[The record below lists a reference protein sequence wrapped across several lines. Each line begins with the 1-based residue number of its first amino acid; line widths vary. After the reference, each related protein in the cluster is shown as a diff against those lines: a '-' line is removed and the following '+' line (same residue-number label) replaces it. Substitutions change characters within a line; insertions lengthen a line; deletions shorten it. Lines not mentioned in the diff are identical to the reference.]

1 MPVRLVSQEEPLPGY
16 RLLDRLGRGGFGEV
30 WRVEAPG
37 GLHKAMKF
45 VFGDLDAA
53 DEESRP
59 AEQELKALK
68 RVQGI
73 RHPYVLSLERYDIV
87 DGQLMIVME
96 LADRNLWDRF
106 RECRGRG
113 LPGIPRDELLS
124 YLAEAAEALDL
135 MNNHYQI
142 QHLDIKPQ
150 NLFLVFNH
158 VKVGDFGL
166 AKLMD
171 GIRATVT
178 GGVTPVYAAPE
189 TFEGYVSRFSDQYSL
204 AIVFQELLTG
214 ARPFNG
220 SNTRQLMMQHI
231 TGAPDL
237 GSLPP
242 ADRAA
247 IGRALAKK
255 PDDRWPTCT
264 DLVRTLKQSGLP
276 LAPAP
281 PTPVNTPH
289 SLPFDAGPAE
299 ASALATRVQ
308 PGDTRPPGSGPVARP
323 LPPPDSSTPLPPL
336 VALGPTGR
344 LVPRLVAPGQSGG
357 GTRPAPG
364 PTVTQARP
372 DIFQTGRMHGRGIA
386 PPERTGDGVLFPAL
400 VVAIGGLGRLAVEH
414 LRRVVHDR
422 YGSAAQVPNVRY
434 LLIDTDPAAAPDAA
448 PDDPAGFHPRDVVL
462 ARLHRPA
469 HYLQRDGLPP
479 VDGWM
484 PPGALYKLPRNPGPA
499 AGVRAFGRLALVDNH
514 AAVAARVRQ
523 EVEALTADD
532 AVDRAD
538 TLTGLGVRTNRPRVY
553 LVAGLGGGTGGGM
566 VVDLAYLIRQELRA
580 AGYRKPEVHGLFL
593 VPPGDRKATSG
604 PALANAYAAL
614 AEVAHFQAGRSRYQ
628 VAFDKGEAPVTDD
641 GPPFARIGLLDL
653 PRAVDPKG
661 RAAAAARAA
670 RGLFGELLTP
680 AGRIRG
686 EPGTRNPE
694 PGAEVGNRFGS
705 SVPSSEFRVPSFFT
719 FGLYRLT
726 WPRPEVLAAAAR
738 RLAGQTLRRWGAKD
752 PAPVRDAVTAWLDGH
767 WAEKKLGFDAVLD
780 TLEATAAAALRE
792 TPDAAFDA
800 AVHPLRT
807 RTPGSSRF
815 DAAAGVAV
823 LEQLIKLI
831 GKPPAQE
838 DDETRGAVHPPLAAK
853 AQELG
858 REAEAVVALMAVR
871 FVEQPEY
878 RLAGAEE
885 AVRQVGDRAKRQV
898 DALEPV
904 RADLDREV
912 RTLYAKTLQTLGG
925 LTGGGRLAA
934 IRSAGAT
941 AEALDLLRVY
951 PRKRFQLHLMD
962 HALGLYRRLAGAAP
976 EYLRDLGTC
985 RAALADLEA
994 AFAPPAPP
1002 GSKEVVVTPD
1012 PAGPGRLIL
1021 PDGCKTLDD
1030 AADRILAGLS
1040 ADEVREF
1047 DAGVQREAQRKFK
1060 GVAAVCLKVGEKGP
1074 LFRELLLARAR
1085 AFLDAKLDAADPA
1098 AVFFRNRA
1106 GDESDHPLI
1115 GEAFGEAAPELAG
1128 LSGRGQDEVMMLLAP
1143 AGADGDRFRGLVAEA
1158 LPGVELAAAAV
1169 ADDIAFYREWPSLPL
1184 SDLPHLGEAGRDA
1197 AASLAAADHP
1207 PHSRADVAWG
1217 RPGS

>member
-16 RLLDRLGRGGFGEV
+16 RLIDRLGRGGFGEV
-30 WRVEAPG
+30 WKVEAPG

-45 VFGDLDAA
+45 VFGDLEAA
-53 DEESRP
+53 DEDSRP

-113 LPGIPRDELLS
+113 LPGIPRDELLG

-135 MNNHYQI
+135 MNNYYQI

-171 GIRATVT
+171 GLRATVT

-214 ARPFNG
+214 TRPFNG

-231 TGAPDL
+231 TGSPEL
-237 GSLPP
+237 GGLPL

-264 DLVRTLKQSGLP
+264 DLVRSLRQAGLP

-281 PTPVNTPH
+281 PTPVNTPVGG
-289 SLPFDAGPAE
+289 LPPAE
-299 ASALATRVQ
+299 ADGPSALATRVQ
-308 PGDTRPPGSGPVARP
+308 TAAPLTPARHGPGV
-323 LPPPDSSTPLPPL
+323 DSSTPLPPL
-336 VALGPTGR
+336 VALGPAGR
-344 LVPRLVAPGQSGG
+344 LVPRLVTP
-357 GTRPAPG
+357 GTRPAAEAQSELRAG
-364 PTVTQARP
+364 AVTLQRP
-372 DIFQTGRMHGRGIA
+372 DVFQTGRMLGRGIA

-400 VVAIGGLGRLAVEH
+400 VVAVGGLGRLAVEH
-414 LRRVVHDR
+414 LRRVIHDR
-422 YGSAAQVPNVRY
+422 YGTADRTPNVRT
-434 LLIDTDPAAAPDAA
+434 LLIDTDPAAAPDFA
-448 PDDPAGFHPRDVVL
+448 PDDPAAFHPREVVL

-479 VDGWM
+479 TDGWM
-484 PPGALYKLPRNPGPA
+484 PRGSLYKLPRNPGPA
-499 AGVRAFGRLALVDNH
+499 GGVRAYGRLALIDH
-514 AAVAARVRQ
+514 SRAVAARIRH

-532 AVDRAD
+532 LLDRAAAA
-538 TLTGLGVRTNRPRVY
+538 TGLGLRTNRPRVY

-566 VVDLAYLIRQELRA
+566 AVDLAYLVRQELRA
-580 AGYRKPEVHGLFL
+580 AGYRTPEVHGLFF
-593 VPPGDRKATSG
+593 VPPADRGAPRG
-604 PALANAYAAL
+604 AALANAHAAL
-614 AEVAHFQAGRSRYQ
+614 LEVAHFQAGRSRYQ
-628 VAFDKGEAPVTDD
+628 VAFDKGDAPITDD
-641 GPPFARIGLLDL
+641 GPPFARVGLLDL
-653 PRAVDPKG
+653 PKAVDPRG
-661 RAAAAARAA
+661 RAAVAARAA
-670 RGLFGELLTP
+670 RGLFADLLTP
-680 AGRIRG
+680 AGRVRSECGMRNAEGGIEDKDRSGSANPQSAIRI
-686 EPGTRNPE
+686 PQ
-694 PGAEVGNRFGS
+694 
-705 SVPSSEFRVPSFFT
+705 FFT

-738 RLAGQTLRRWGAKD
+738 RLAGQTLRRWASKD
-752 PAPVRDAVTAWLDGH
+752 AAPVRVAVTAWLDQQ
-767 WAEKKLGFDAVLD
+767 WADRKLGFEQVIA
-780 TLEATAAAALRE
+780 TLEATAAAALGE
-792 TPDAAFDA
+792 HPEAAFDA
-800 AVHPLRT
+800 VTHPLRT
-807 RTPGSSRF
+807 RTPSSSRF
-815 DAAAGVAV
+815 DTAAGVAA
-823 LEQLIKLI
+823 LEQLIKLV
-831 GKPPAQE
+831 GKPPADE
-838 DDETRGAVHPPLAAK
+838 DDATRGAVHGPLAAK
-853 AQELG
+853 ALELG
-858 REAEAVVALMAVR
+858 REAEGVVALMAVS

-885 AVRQVGDRAKRQV
+885 AVRQLGDRAKRQV

-912 RTLYAKTLQTLGG
+912 RNLYGRALSVIGG
-925 LTGGGRLAA
+925 LTTTGPLAA
-934 IRSAGAT
+934 LRTAGA
-941 AEALDLLRVY
+941 AADALDLLRVY
-951 PRKRFQLHLMD
+951 PRKRLQLHLLD
-962 HALGLYRRLAGAAP
+962 HALGLYRRLAGIAP

-985 RAALADLEA
+985 RAALLDFEA
-994 AFAPPAPP
+994 AFGPPAPA
-1002 GSKEVVVTPD
+1002 GSKEVTVTPD

-1021 PDGCKTLDD
+1021 PDGCSTLDD
-1030 AADRILAGLS
+1030 AADRFLAGL
-1040 ADEVREF
+1040 APDDMAEF
-1047 DAGVQREAQRKFK
+1047 DRGVQRESQRKFK
-1060 GVAAVCLKVGEKGP
+1060 GIAAVCLKPAEKGG
-1074 LFRELLLARAR
+1074 LFREVLLARAR
-1085 AFLDAKLDAADPA
+1085 AFLDARLDAADPA

-1115 GEAFGEAAPELAG
+1115 GEAFGEAAPEVAG
-1128 LSGRGQDEVMMLLAP
+1128 LGGRGQDEVMVLAAP
-1143 AGADGDRFRGLVAEA
+1143 AGPDGDRFRELVAEA
-1158 LPGVELAAAAV
+1158 LPGVDLVPAAV
-1169 ADDIAFYREWPSLPL
+1169 ADDILFYREWPSLPL
-1184 SDLPHLGEAGRDA
+1184 ADLPHLGDAGRDA
-1197 AASLAAADHP
+1197 AAALAASDHP
-1207 PHSRADVAWG
+1207 PHARTDISWG

>member
-1 MPVRLVSQEEPLPGY
+1 
-16 RLLDRLGRGGFGEV
+16 

-53 DEESRP
+53 DEDSRP

-73 RHPYVLSLERYDIV
+73 RHPYVLSLERYDII

-189 TFEGYVSRFSDQYSL
+189 TFEGYVSRYSDQYSL

-214 ARPFNG
+214 TRPFNG
-220 SNTRQLMMQHI
+220 ANTRQLMMQHI
-231 TGAPDL
+231 TGNPEMAA
-237 GSLPP
+237 LPP

-247 IGRALAKK
+247 VGKALSKR

-264 DLVRTLKQSGLP
+264 DLVRALKQAGLP

-281 PTPVNTPH
+281 PTPVNTPCG
-289 SLPFDAGPAE
+289 PAGDAGP
-299 ASALATRVQ
+299 SALATRVR
-308 PGDTRPPGSGPVARP
+308 PGDSQPPLAEP
-323 LPPPDSSTPLPPL
+323 LTPPPRSVPPAPDSSTPLPPL
-336 VALGPTGR
+336 VALGPAGQ
-344 LVPRLVAPGQSGG
+344 LVPRLVTQGRSGVAA
-357 GTRPAPG
+357 RPAAPAM
-364 PTVTQARP
+364 TLARP
-372 DIFQTGRMHGRGIA
+372 DVFQTGRMHAHGIA
-386 PPERTGDGVLFPAL
+386 PPERTGTGVLFPAL
-400 VVAIGGLGRLAVEH
+400 VVAVGGVGRLTVEH
-414 LRRVVHDR
+414 LRRVIHDR
-422 YGSAAQVPNVRY
+422 YGTADKTPNVRY
-434 LLIDTDPAAAPDAA
+434 LLVDTDPAAAPEFA
-448 PDDPAGFHPRDVVL
+448 PDDPAGFAPREAVV

-484 PPGALYKLPRNPGPA
+484 PAGALYKLSRNPGPA
-499 AGVRAFGRLALVDNH
+499 DGVRAFGRLALVDNH
-514 AAVAARVRQ
+514 KAVAARVRQ
-523 EVEALTADD
+523 EVEALTAGD
-532 AVDRAD
+532 ALDRAD
-538 TLTGLGVRTNRPRVY
+538 AATGLGVRTNRPRVY

-566 VVDLAYLIRQELRA
+566 AVDLAYLLRHELRA

-593 VPPGDRKATSG
+593 VPPADRTAPRG
-604 PALANAYAAL
+604 PALGNAHAAL
-614 AEVAHFQAGRSRYQ
+614 AEVAHFQAGQSRYQ

-641 GPPFARIGLLDL
+641 GPPFARLGLLDL
-653 PRAVDPKG
+653 PKSIDPRG
-661 RAAAAARAA
+661 RAAVAARAA
-670 RGLFGELLTP
+670 RGLFQELLTP
-680 AGRIRG
+680 AGRARSG
-686 EPGTRNPE
+686 CGMRN
-694 PGAEVGNRFGS
+694 AECGIEGGDRAS
-705 SVPSSEFRVPSFFT
+705 SSNPNSAIHNPHFFT

-726 WPRPEVLAAAAR
+726 WPRPEVLAAATR
-738 RLAGQTLRRWGAKD
+738 RLAGQTLRRWAAKD
-752 PAPVRDAVTAWLDGH
+752 PGPVRDPVTAWLDAY
-767 WAEKKLGFDAVLD
+767 WADKRLGFEAVLD
-780 TLEATAAAALRE
+780 TLEATAKAALGE
-792 TPDAAFDA
+792 DPDAAFDA
-800 AVHPLRT
+800 VLHPLRT
-807 RTPGSSRF
+807 RTPGSGRF

-823 LEQLIKLI
+823 LEQLIRLV
-831 GKPPAQE
+831 GKPTADE
-838 DDETRGAVHPPLAAK
+838 DDDTRGAVHPPLAAK

-858 REAEAVVALMAVR
+858 REAEAAVALMAVG
-871 FVEQPEY
+871 FVEKPEY

-912 RTLYAKTLQTLGG
+912 RTLYGRSLQVIGG
-925 LTGGGRLAA
+925 LTGGGPLAA
-934 IRSAGAT
+934 IRTAGAT
-941 AEALDLLRVY
+941 ADALDLLRVY
-951 PRKRFQLHLMD
+951 PRKRLQLHLLD
-962 HALGLYRRLAGAAP
+962 HALALYRRLAGSAP

-1002 GSKEVVVTPD
+1002 GSKEVAVTPD

-1021 PDGCKTLDD
+1021 PDGCQTLDD
-1030 AADRILAGLS
+1030 AADRFLAGLS
-1040 ADEVREF
+1040 ADEVREY

-1060 GVAAVCLKVGEKGP
+1060 GVAAVCLKPAEKGAH
-1074 LFRELLLARAR
+1074 FRELLLARAR

-1098 AVFFRNRA
+1098 AVFFRNRS
-1106 GDESDHPLI
+1106 GDEADHPLI
-1115 GEAFGEAAPELAG
+1115 GEAFGEAAPELGG
-1128 LSGRGQDEVMMLLAP
+1128 LSGRGQDEVMILSAP
-1143 AGADGDRFRGLVAEA
+1143 PGADGDRFRGLVAEA
-1158 LPGVELAAAAV
+1158 LPGVELVPAAV
-1169 ADDIAFYREWPSLPL
+1169 ADDIAFYREWPALPL
-1184 SDLPHLGEAGRDA
+1184 SDLPHLGDAGRDA
-1197 AASLAAADHP
+1197 AAQMAAADHP
-1207 PHSRADVAWG
+1207 PHARADVPWG
-1217 RPGS
+1217 QADSH

>member
-113 LPGIPRDELLS
+113 LPGIPRDELLG
-124 YLAEAAEALDL
+124 YLGEAAEALDL
-135 MNNHYQI
+135 MNNYYQI

-171 GIRATVT
+171 GLRATVT

-214 ARPFNG
+214 TRPFNG

-231 TGAPDL
+231 TGTPEL
-237 GSLPP
+237 GALPP

-255 PDDRWPTCT
+255 PDDRWPTCS
-264 DLVRTLKQSGLP
+264 DLVRALKQSGLP

-281 PTPVNTPH
+281 PTPVNTPYG
-289 SLPFDAGPAE
+289 LPDAAADG
-299 ASALATRVQ
+299 SALVTRVQ
-308 PGDTRPPGSGPVARP
+308 TAGGPPSQLRGLTPPARPGPPG
-323 LPPPDSSTPLPPL
+323 PDSSTPLPPL
-336 VALGPTGR
+336 VALGPAGR
-344 LVPRLVAPGQSGG
+344 LVPRLVTPGPSGAAA
-357 GTRPAPG
+357 RPAAG
-364 PTVTQARP
+364 PAVTQARP
-372 DIFQTGRMHGRGIA
+372 DIFQTGRMHGRGVA

-400 VVAIGGLGRLAVEH
+400 VVAVGGLGRLVVEH
-414 LRRVVHDR
+414 LRRVVRDR
-422 YGSAAQVPNVRY
+422 YGTADRTPHLRH
-434 LLIDTDPAAAPDAA
+434 LLIDTDPAAAPDVA
-448 PDDPAGFHPRDVVL
+448 PDDPAAFHPREVVV

-479 VDGWM
+479 VEGWL
-484 PPGALYKLPRNPGPA
+484 PPGALYKLPRNLGPA
-499 AGVRAFGRLALVDNH
+499 GGVRAYGRLALIDNH
-514 AAVAARVRQ
+514 KAVAARVRQ

-532 AVDRAD
+532 ALDRAD
-538 TLTGLGVRTNRPRVY
+538 AGTGLGVRTNRPRVY

-566 VVDLAYLIRQELRA
+566 AVDLAYLIRQELRA
-580 AGYRKPEVHGLFL
+580 AGYRQPEVHGLFL
-593 VPPGDRKATSG
+593 VPPADRTAPRG
-604 PALANAYAAL
+604 PALGNAHAAL
-614 AEVAHFQAGRSRYQ
+614 AELFHFQAGRSRYQ
-628 VAFDKGEAPVTDD
+628 VAFDKGEAPVADD
-641 GPPFARIGLLDL
+641 GPPFARLGLLDL
-653 PRAVDPKG
+653 PRAVDPRG

-670 RGLFGELLTP
+670 RGLFQELLTP
-680 AGRIRG
+680 AGRLRDATSPGGAGPRPAPG
-686 EPGTRNPE
+686 EERAGGPRPQ
-694 PGAEVGNRFGS
+694 GS
-705 SVPSSEFRVPSFFT
+705 PHFYT

-738 RLAGQTLRRWGAKD
+738 RLAGQTLRRWAAKD
-752 PAPVRDAVTAWLDGH
+752 VAPLRDPITAWLDGQ
-767 WAEKKLGFDAVLD
+767 WAARKLGFEQTLDA
-780 TLEATAAAALRE
+780 LEAAAASALRE
-792 TPDAAFDA
+792 HPNAAFDA
-800 AVHPLRT
+800 VVEPVRT
-807 RTPGSSRF
+807 RTPGGRF
-815 DAAAGVAV
+815 DAAAGCGV
-823 LEQLIKLI
+823 LEQLIRLV
-831 GKPPAQE
+831 GKPPAEE
-838 DDETRGAVHPPLAAK
+838 DDDTRGAVHPPLAAK

-858 REAEAVVALMAVR
+858 REAEAAVALMAVS

-885 AVRQVGDRAKRQV
+885 AVRQIGERAKRQV

-912 RTLYAKTLQTLGG
+912 KALYSRALQVIGG
-925 LTGGGRLAA
+925 LTGGRLAA
-934 IRSAGAT
+934 LRSPGAT

-951 PRKRFQLHLMD
+951 PRKRFQLHLLD
-962 HALGLYRRLAGAAP
+962 HALALYRRLAGAAP

-994 AFAPPAPP
+994 GFGPPAPP

-1030 AADRILAGLS
+1030 AADRFLAGLS
-1040 ADEVREF
+1040 ADELREF

-1060 GVAAVCLKVGEKGP
+1060 GVAAVCLKPAEKGH
-1074 LFRELLLARAR
+1074 LFREMLLARAR

-1115 GEAFGEAAPELAG
+1115 GEAFGEAAPDLAG
-1128 LSGRGQDEVMMLLAP
+1128 VSGRGRDEVLILSAP
-1143 AGADGDRFRGLVAEA
+1143 AGPDGDRFRGLVAEA
-1158 LPGVELAAAAV
+1158 LPGVELLPAAV
-1169 ADDIAFYREWPSLPL
+1169 ADDIAFYREWPHLDL
-1184 SDLPHLGEAGRDA
+1184 ADLPHLGDAGRDA
-1197 AASLAAADHP
+1197 AAAMAAADHP
-1207 PHSRADVAWG
+1207 PHSRADIPWG
-1217 RPGS
+1217 RSGGG